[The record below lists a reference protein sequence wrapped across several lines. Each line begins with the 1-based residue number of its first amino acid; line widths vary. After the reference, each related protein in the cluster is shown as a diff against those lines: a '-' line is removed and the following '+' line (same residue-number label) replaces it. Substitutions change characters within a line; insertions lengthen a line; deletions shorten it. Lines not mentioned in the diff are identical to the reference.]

1 MAEIPNFAL
10 NFDWLCPEIESEEEE
25 DDELLCS
32 IAEMIENNQNQ
43 LSDKEISDFID
54 TNTAKNTKI

>member
-1 MAEIPNFAL
+1 MDEIPNFAL
-10 NFDWLCPEIESEEEE
+10 NFDWLCPEIESEEE